1 MKFKYENLNVWKIS
15 MQLVKKIYK
24 LTDKF
29 PKSEMY
35 GLTSQIRRSAIS
47 IPLNIAEGSGK
58 KSPKEFSQFLRIAI
72 SSLLEAD
79 TACKIA
85 VNLNFIKIENLN
97 ELNQLFQEIYFKL
110 IALEKSI
117 KK

>member
-1 MKFKYENLNVWKIS
+1 MKFKYENLEVWQLA
-15 MQLVKKIYK
+15 MQIVNKIYK
-24 LTDKF
+24 ITSNF
-29 PKSEMY
+29 PKNEMY

-47 IPLNIAEGSGK
+47 IPLNIAEGSAK
-58 KSPKEFSQFLRIAI
+58 KSSKEFSQFIRTAI
-72 SSLLEAD
+72 GSLLETN

-85 VNLNFIKIENLN
+85 LNLHYSDAKSLD
-97 ELNQLFQEIYFKL
+97 ELNQLFQEIYYKL

>member
-1 MKFKYENLNVWKIS
+1 MKFKYENLEVWKIA
-15 MQLVKKIYK
+15 MRIVNKIYK
-24 LTDKF
+24 ITGNF
-29 PKSEMY
+29 PKNEMY

-58 KSPKEFSQFLRIAI
+58 KSPKEFSQFIRIAI
-72 SSLLEAD
+72 GSLFETD

-85 VNLNFIKIENLN
+85 LNLNYVDAKSLDES
-97 ELNQLFQEIYFKL
+97 NQLFQEIYFKL